1 MLRVLGRFA
10 SHINHSILPMVNR
23 QNSRFVRNY
32 FQFSLHFLA
41 EKFGGM
47 KSFPYLC
54 TAKRMKMVI
63 SSVGML
69 MLSAQFA
76 SSVTFPSNLRRSL
89 ALKSNV
95 LRLEGLPD
103 GQSTRNGRTADG
115 KRAKNQKENWMNSQR
130 PMYNGRC
137 TKSPSYQPAPM
148 VKRSSSNS

>member
-1 MLRVLGRFA
+1 MLRVLGHFA
-10 SHINHSILPMVNR
+10 SYINHYIKIYENPGKI
-23 QNSRFVRNY
+23 RFVRNN

-41 EKFGGM
+41 EKFCSM

-54 TAKRMKMVI
+54 
-63 SSVGML
+63 SVKKDEDGDL
-69 MLSAQFA
+69 IGRHANAQRTVR
-76 SSVTFPSNLRRSL
+76 SLRHFPSTLRRSL

-115 KRAKNQKENWMNSQR
+115 ERAKNQKENWMNSQR

>member
-1 MLRVLGRFA
+1 
-10 SHINHSILPMVNR
+10 
-23 QNSRFVRNY
+23 
-32 FQFSLHFLA
+32 
-41 EKFGGM
+41 M
-47 KSFPYLC
+47 KKKRYICSV
-54 TAKRMKMVI
+54 KRMKMGI
-63 SSVGML
+63 SSVGMQ

-76 SSVTFPSNLRRSL
+76 ASVIFPSTLRRSL

-115 KRAKNQKENWMNSQR
+115 ERAKNQKENWMNSQR
-130 PMYNGRC
+130 PRYNGRC

>member
-1 MLRVLGRFA
+1 MLRVLGHFA
-10 SHINHSILPMVNR
+10 SYINHYIKIYKNPGKI
-23 QNSRFVRNY
+23 QFVRNN

-41 EKFGGM
+41 EKFCSM

-54 TAKRMKMVI
+54 SVKRMKMVI

-76 SSVTFPSNLRRSL
+76 ASVDFPSTLRRSL

-103 GQSTRNGRTADG
+103 GQSTRNGRAADG
-115 KRAKNQKENWMNSQR
+115 DQARNRAPKRGQETSGLKSRKQFKGNKLRVAIQKAR
-130 PMYNGRC
+130 
-137 TKSPSYQPAPM
+137 AF
-148 VKRSSSNS
+148 

>member
-1 MLRVLGRFA
+1 MRVLGHFA
-10 SHINHSILPMVNR
+10 SYINHYIKIYENPGKI
-23 QNSRFVRNY
+23 QFVRNN

-41 EKFGGM
+41 EKFCSM

-54 TAKRMKMVI
+54 SVKRMKMVI

-76 SSVTFPSNLRRSL
+76 ASVDFPSTLRRSL

-115 KRAKNQKENWMNSQR
+115 ERAKNQKENWMNSQR